1 MRTPV
6 LLYFD
11 GRAACHPVAG
21 FKLRKTGSDM
31 GDEIACIVSEFDKGK
46 DLEFL
51 GLGIDTRC

>member
-1 MRTPV
+1 M
-6 LLYFD
+6 LYFD